1 MDAEIGL
8 QNPGGIRSADT
19 YGPGEV
25 TGKDVYNVL
34 PFPNKVVKGEVTGK
48 ALKET
53 LQTSVSA
60 LPWSSYGVQA
70 GAQVSGIQYEFTGT
84 GESAVGN
91 FYVNGEPLQD
101 DETYTLATNDYVFN
115 NWDGL
120 SDATLLEVSTDFLGT
135 IFIDHL
141 RDAGVVEP
149 ETDNRILRVDENA
162 GLADVERSDDAVT
175 VVFDRP
181 EKAERV
187 YGKTFRA
194 VTEFGHEIAAESVED
209 RGDAAAVT
217 FDYEDLSTLATG
229 PKNPD
234 LRVFGGFEPDDE
246 AYDYRYDDDGDG
258 EYETLYDL
266 PVAAPAY
273 YFTVKT
279 TVPTNGRGPNP
290 FGGKDEARGP
300 DFTGSSEDDGG
311 RREPQGSGHGHDHGG
326 HNHDYEH

>member
-1 MDAEIGL
+1 M
-8 QNPGGIRSADT
+8 
-19 YGPGEV
+19 
-25 TGKDVYNVL
+25 
-34 PFPNKVVKGEVTGK
+34 
-48 ALKET
+48 
-53 LQTSVSA
+53 
-60 LPWSSYGVQA
+60 
-70 GAQVSGIQYEFTGT
+70 
-84 GESAVGN
+84 
-91 FYVNGEPLQD
+91 
-101 DETYTLATNDYVFN
+101 
-115 NWDGL
+115 
-120 SDATLLEVSTDFLGT
+120 
-135 IFIDHL
+135 
-141 RDAGVVEP
+141 
-149 ETDNRILRVDENA
+149 
-162 GLADVERSDDAVT
+162 
-175 VVFDRP
+175 
-181 EKAERV
+181 
-187 YGKTFRA
+187 
-194 VTEFGHEIAAESVED
+194 
-209 RGDAAAVT
+209 T

-273 YFTVKT
+273 YFTVKA